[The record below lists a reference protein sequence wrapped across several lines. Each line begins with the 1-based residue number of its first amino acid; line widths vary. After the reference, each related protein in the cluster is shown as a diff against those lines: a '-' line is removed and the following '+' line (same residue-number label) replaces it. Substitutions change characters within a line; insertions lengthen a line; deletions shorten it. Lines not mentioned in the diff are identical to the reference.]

1 MSTYSKYIEY
11 AKDAIGELKQLEIL
25 KKSVKGAKLAQ
36 AIKENFLKMKSLFR
50 LVWTII
56 HPRKLNL

>member
-11 AKDAIGELKQLEIL
+11 AKDTIGELKQLETL

-36 AIKENFLKMKSLFR
+36 AIK
-50 LVWTII
+50 
-56 HPRKLNL
+56 

>member
-11 AKDAIGELKQLEIL
+11 AKDAIGELKQLETL

-36 AIKENFLKMKSLFR
+36 AIKEKE
-50 LVWTII
+50 
-56 HPRKLNL
+56 